1 MKVADLHS
9 FNEYLLNSYLCLKHA
24 RHIMNN
30 IVYAFMKLTFKLSFP
45 SFLTN
50 NSRPTDV
57 TSVAGEYI
65 NLNSDYP
72 QRAMKHLTYKEAYTS

>member
-1 MKVADLHS
+1 
-9 FNEYLLNSYLCLKHA
+9 
-24 RHIMNN
+24 
-30 IVYAFMKLTFKLSFP
+30 MKLTFKLSFP